1 LIDKQFQQGNTTNYF
16 NIETLNE
23 FNLGNFLDSLRAKYP
38 GFLRPSF
45 ETICSIGPNG
55 SVIHY
60 KAKEETAKKIE
71 ANNLLLLDSGGHYVD
86 MGKKHN
92 SMQIRN

>member
-1 LIDKQFQQGNTTNYF
+1 MVDKQFQQGNTVNYF
-16 NIETLNE
+16 NIEDLNE
-23 FNLGNFLDSLRAKYP
+23 YNLGNYLDELRGKYS

-55 SVIHY
+55 SIIHY

-71 ANNLLLLDSGGHYVD
+71 RNNLLLLDSGGHYVD
-86 MGKKHN
+86 MGRYKDN
-92 SMQIRN
+92 SKN